1 LTDEQRRRGGKDRQP
16 FGPAAGPS
24 GHQLRNSCVLRPEHW
39 QKNFKFPK
47 MSIFQCLRNSM
58 KKKPTPKNSDWNIS
72 FWFAVLSPLIGVAI
86 GFVAA
91 AIVETL

>member
-1 LTDEQRRRGGKDRQP
+1 MK
-16 FGPAAGPS
+16 
-24 GHQLRNSCVLRPEHW
+24 RNPKPE
-39 QKNFKFPK
+39 NPE
-47 MSIFQCLRNSM
+47 
-58 KKKPTPKNSDWNIS
+58 WNVS

>member
-1 LTDEQRRRGGKDRQP
+1 MK
-16 FGPAAGPS
+16 
-24 GHQLRNSCVLRPEHW
+24 RNLKPENPEWHV
-39 QKNFKFPK
+39 
-47 MSIFQCLRNSM
+47 
-58 KKKPTPKNSDWNIS
+58 S